1 MQVAGKGRIM
11 NETSPKPV
19 SYVIINKTD
28 KNIERFNN
36 MKSAEE
42 SYRERIKDKPTNK
55 IELVCFIANY
65 KNSVIDKQIIYSN
78 Y

>member
-1 MQVAGKGRIM
+1 
-11 NETSPKPV
+11 
-19 SYVIINKTD
+19 
-28 KNIERFNN
+28 

-78 Y
+78 S